1 MGHIRMLLKNNDKQ
15 SRLAQQMPKLINEL
29 RWTQGMK
36 LINQIQSLSYYQ
48 VIKPFQ
54 TRPIKPQ
61 LLQPPRPSDSSHL
74 PNRPLDVEIGQVPSR
89 RMPKADLAKMFDWQ
103 SHTEHKY
110 GKPKAIHHHT
120 PSKLGFMTLG
130 IPWHTSIWDLTLPY
144 MTPHRWWVGSTLL
157 GVLNLTKTLRDGFLM
172 SIIGCSFLMQFGVTH
187 PRHGWTSKG
196 ILWTWNHDHCRN
208 CSCIYSRRSWDLK
221 QANINHNSTDTRI
234 LCQMLQ
240 FLSKNKRNGIEVTK
254 ERNPCLDQ
262 TWKCVRTGSPCT
274 NGCHCQNKNRFNLKL
289 ILCYIVTHP
298 KLTSRYG
305 SKSRDIPRFLMI
317 SPP

>member
-1 MGHIRMLLKNNDKQ
+1 
-15 SRLAQQMPKLINEL
+15 MPKLINEL

-208 CSCIYSRRSWDLK
+208 LFLHIFTAFLRSQGNQHKPQLDWRSDPLPNTAIPLK
-221 QANINHNSTDTRI
+221 EQ
-234 LCQMLQ
+234 
-240 FLSKNKRNGIEVTK
+240 E
-254 ERNPCLDQ
+254 ERNWSDKRKKSVLGPNM
-262 TWKCVRTGSPCT
+262 KVRSDWFTLHTRP
-274 NGCHCQNKNRFNLKL
+274 L
-289 ILCYIVTHP
+289 P
-298 KLTSRYG
+298 KQR
-305 SKSRDIPRFLMI
+305 PFQ
-317 SPP
+317 P